1 MYNLISTIDIMLNI
15 YRSCIRHVDISDEST
30 LSIPSTPFVASPPV
44 VVSGKSWDSRGE
56 ELKARVR
63 SLFQKVQESPGGCTA
78 AERRLNQE
86 FLGSKASMIF
96 GIKID
101 FCVNSV
107 SGF

>member
-30 LSIPSTPFVASPPV
+30 PFVFHQRHQRCPPV

-78 AERRLNQE
+78 A
-86 FLGSKASMIF
+86 AF
-96 GIKID
+96 G
-101 FCVNSV
+101 
-107 SGF
+107 G